1 MDSMRNLPGDGG
13 VCSGYKGTDGYT
25 VHVRA
30 VIMGFLSGLRG
41 TLHEQYLLLSGVAR
55 NARGHLAFSRGLH
68 HWSNSRHEWQYV
80 EISPID
86 LKIL

>member
-1 MDSMRNLPGDGG
+1 MDSMRSLPGDGG
-13 VCSGYKGTDGYT
+13 GCSGYKGTDGYT

-30 VIMGFLSGLRG
+30 VVLGFVPGLRWFF
-41 TLHEQYLLLSGVAR
+41 HEQYLLLSGVAR

-68 HWSNSRHEWQYV
+68 HRSNSWCLWQSV
-80 EISPID
+80 GISPFD